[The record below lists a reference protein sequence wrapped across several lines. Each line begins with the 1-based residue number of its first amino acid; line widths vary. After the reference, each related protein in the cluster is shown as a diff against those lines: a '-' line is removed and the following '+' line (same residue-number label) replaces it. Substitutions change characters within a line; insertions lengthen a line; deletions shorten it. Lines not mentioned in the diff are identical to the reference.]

1 VKEPP
6 ASSPPR
12 IHLVDLAT
20 DPLETT
26 DLSDTHP
33 EIRDRLLAAMR
44 TWWYEIREE
53 DHAFAAPT
61 FRLLAGDNTVP
72 ARTPSEVAGAVFN
85 MVTSLRGW
93 GQPGDHVRYRLL
105 TEVAAEGVIS
115 LRWRGSELP
124 AGAEWVLRI
133 PETGAA
139 ARTDG
144 SEAVEL
150 ALPEGVFH
158 LEIELVEAGNG
169 QIPDLQQIR
178 IRLP

>member
-1 VKEPP
+1 MKEPP

-61 FRLLAGDNTVP
+61 FRLLKGDNTVP
-72 ARTPSEVAGAVFN
+72 ARAPSEVAGAVFN

-93 GQPGDHVRYRLL
+93 SQPGDRVRYRLH
-105 TEVAAEGVIS
+105 TESAGEGVIF

-133 PETGAA
+133 PETGATD
-139 ARTDG
+139 RTDG
-144 SEAVEL
+144 HERLGLV
-150 ALPEGVFH
+150 LPEGVFH
-158 LEIELVEAGNG
+158 LDIELVDAGNG
-169 QIPDLQQIR
+169 RIPDLQQIR